1 MKRNLLRLS
10 CLTLTLLLLTGCG
23 SGGAAPKSLTADLNT
38 HTPDLRPIT
47 EAQAGALAAFALD
60 LLRENWTGENI
71 LLSPLSVLS
80 ALGMTANGAGGETL
94 AQMESVLGL
103 PAEEL
108 NAALAAWA
116 AGLPQEKDCRVD
128 LANSLWL
135 RDDGSFTADP
145 DFLQTV
151 TDWYGAG
158 VFPSKFDSEAVKDIN
173 GWVSG
178 STHGMIPEIIREI
191 PDEAVLYLIN
201 ALALEAEWERI
212 YKDTQVHEN
221 RIFTT
226 EDGREQSVTLMYSD
240 EGFYLEDARAQ
251 GFLKPYKGGR
261 WAFAALLPEEGM
273 KLEDYAAALTGKRL
287 YEILSGVQETLVET
301 AIPKFQCEFAAE
313 LSDSLKSL
321 GMTDAFDWATA
332 DFAAMGSSPN
342 GPLYISRVLHKTYI
356 SVDEKGTKAGAATA
370 VEMPAGGAGPD
381 LRTPPRVYLDR
392 PFLYILV
399 DLETSL
405 PVFIGAVTTME

>member
-1 MKRNLLRLS
+1 MCSSDL
-10 CLTLTLLLLTGCG
+10 
-23 SGGAAPKSLTADLNT
+23 DLNT

-80 ALGMTANGAGGETL
+80 ALGMTANGAGGKTL

-116 AGLPQEKDCRVD
+116 AGLPQEKDFRVD

-251 GFLKPYKGGR
+251 GFLKPYKEIGR
-261 WAFAALLPEEGM
+261 AH
-273 KLEDYAAALTGKRL
+273 
-287 YEILSGVQETLVET
+287 V
-301 AIPKFQCEFAAE
+301 
-313 LSDSLKSL
+313 
-321 GMTDAFDWATA
+321 
-332 DFAAMGSSPN
+332 
-342 GPLYISRVLHKTYI
+342 
-356 SVDEKGTKAGAATA
+356 
-370 VEMPAGGAGPD
+370 
-381 LRTPPRVYLDR
+381 
-392 PFLYILV
+392 
-399 DLETSL
+399 
-405 PVFIGAVTTME
+405 